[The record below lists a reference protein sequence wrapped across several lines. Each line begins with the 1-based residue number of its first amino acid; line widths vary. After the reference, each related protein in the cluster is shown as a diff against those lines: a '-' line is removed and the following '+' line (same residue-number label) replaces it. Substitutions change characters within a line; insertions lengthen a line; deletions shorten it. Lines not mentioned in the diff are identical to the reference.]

1 MWKEDSLEVSEV
13 AREGA
18 SGGGSD
24 AEDWGV
30 KEGRMSVAT
39 CAMCGKQR
47 ELCGSCRVEGVQEPR
62 VCKEC
67 LILSMK
73 TGEWETNKGYW
84 IKQMEELGDRESL
97 VNLVKRIEEK

>member
-1 MWKEDSLEVSEV
+1 
-13 AREGA
+13 
-18 SGGGSD
+18 
-24 AEDWGV
+24 
-30 KEGRMSVAT
+30 
-39 CAMCGKQR
+39 
-47 ELCGSCRVEGVQEPR
+47 

-97 VNLVKRIEEK
+97 VKKIRGEF